1 MKVPT
6 HNFDSSAI
14 KVSKKTNTD
23 RKQDFVWPN
32 QSEVLEEIK
41 LLGNGFVKCIK
52 M

>member
-1 MKVPT
+1 MKIPT
-6 HNFDSSAI
+6 HNFDLNTI
-14 KVSKKTNTD
+14 KVSKNNTD